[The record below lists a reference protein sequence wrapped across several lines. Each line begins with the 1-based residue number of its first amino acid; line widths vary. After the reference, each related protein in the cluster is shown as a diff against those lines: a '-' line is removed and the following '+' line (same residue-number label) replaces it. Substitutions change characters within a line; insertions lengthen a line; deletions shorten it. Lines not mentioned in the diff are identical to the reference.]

1 MNARYKLSLI
11 ILMTLLYSGPG
22 IAAKDDKSGPQVLIS
37 PPVNWSQ
44 YTCSYTNLTD
54 ADLTVTPSV
63 WYGGGVWTG
72 GTSRVLQPMN
82 PESLVGGVVDDLF
95 AVFCMVEWEGQK
107 GDVIASFCGNT
118 QSSSDRYSCIELD

>member
-1 MNARYKLSLI
+1 MSGLGVSDFGYRFLRFDVCHELHRRVLLASSFSGRKIMNARYKLSLI

-63 WYGGGVWTG
+63 
-72 GTSRVLQPMN
+72 
-82 PESLVGGVVDDLF
+82 
-95 AVFCMVEWEGQK
+95 
-107 GDVIASFCGNT
+107 
-118 QSSSDRYSCIELD
+118 